1 VGELFALARAVV
13 WALAVI
19 LFRRCGETVA
29 PLALN
34 LFRVVVSSVL
44 FLVTLLATGRP
55 LLPDL
60 PAGDYLLLAAS
71 GVIAIAIS
79 DTLFHMGL
87 NRVGAGLN
95 AIVDTLYAPFT
106 TFFAFL
112 WLHEKL
118 GPAEFAGMGLII
130 AGVVVASRTRPPP
143 GTDRR
148 TLVMGIVYGV
158 AAMAT
163 LAFGIVIAKPVLV
176 HTDILWATTARQVG
190 SLVVLLPAALLVPGR
205 AARLAVF
212 RPDRSWRFMVPGTVL
227 GSYFALTFWIG
238 GMKLTETGTAA
249 ALNQT
254 TTIFILV
261 FASVFLKE
269 RFGRR
274 KVAAGLLALAGV
286 VLVLLP

>member
-1 VGELFALARAVV
+1 MGEFFALASAVV

-19 LFRRCGETVA
+19 LFRRSGETVA

-34 LFRVVVSSVL
+34 LYRVGVSSLL
-44 FLVTLLATGRP
+44 FLVTLLLTGRP

-60 PAGDYLLLAAS
+60 PVADYLVLAAS

-87 NRVGAGLN
+87 NRMGAGLN

-112 WLHEKL
+112 WLQERL
-118 GPAEFAGMGLII
+118 GRMELMGMGLII
-130 AGVVVASRTRPPP
+130 AGVVVASRTRPPE
-143 GTDRR
+143 GTGRR
-148 TLVMGIVYGV
+148 TLVAGILYGV

-176 HTDILWATTARQVG
+176 HTDILWATAVRQVG
-190 SLVVLLPAALLVPGR
+190 SLAVLLPVSLLLPGR
-205 AARLAVF
+205 GRRMAVF
-212 RPDRSWRFMVPGTVL
+212 RPDRSWRFMLPGTVL
-227 GSYFALTFWIG
+227 GSYIALTFWIG

-254 TTIFILV
+254 TTAWILL
-261 FASVFLKE
+261 FASLFLKE

-274 KVAAGLLALAGV
+274 KMLAMVLAALGV
-286 VLVLLP
+286 VLVILP